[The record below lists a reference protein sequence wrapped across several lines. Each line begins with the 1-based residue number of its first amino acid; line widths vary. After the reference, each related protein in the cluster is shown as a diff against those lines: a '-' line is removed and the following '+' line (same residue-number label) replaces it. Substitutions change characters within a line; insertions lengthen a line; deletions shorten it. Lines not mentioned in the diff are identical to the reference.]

1 MDLQIAAKNIELTP
15 SLRQYVERKIGKFT
29 RHLPSILESKVE
41 IPAEGTRSPQ
51 QRFLVRVTV
60 NPKGTVLHGEER
72 AKDLFTAIDRVANV
86 MTRQLE
92 HFKGKLYEK
101 GRGTS
106 PIRGKFGESTVTEEA
121 TPEIQIERPVIKP
134 MSVTDATDQ
143 LELSEQDFF
152 LFLNAA
158 TKEINLLYRRKDGN
172 YGLIQPELS

>member
-1 MDLQIAAKNIELTP
+1 MDLQIASKNIDMTP
-15 SLRQYVERKIGKFT
+15 ALRQYVERKIGKFT

-41 IPAEGTRSPQ
+41 ITAEGTKSPQ

-72 AKDLFTAIDRVANV
+72 ADDVFAAIDRVADV

-106 PIRGKFGESTVTEEA
+106 FIRSKTETPIAEA
-121 TPEIQIERPVIKP
+121 TPEIEIERPVLKP
-134 MSVTDATDQ
+134 TSVADATDQ
-143 LELSEQDFF
+143 LEFSGQTFF
-152 LFLNAA
+152 LFLNPE
-158 TKEINLLYRRKDGN
+158 TKEVNLIYKRRNGN
-172 YGLIQPELS
+172 YAVIQPEIA

>member
-1 MDLQIAAKNIELTP
+1 MDLQIASKNIDMTP
-15 SLRQYVERKIGKFT
+15 ALRQYVERKIGKFT

-41 IPAEGTRSPQ
+41 ITAEGTKSPQ

-72 AKDLFTAIDRVANV
+72 ADDVFAAIDRVADV

-106 PIRGKFGESTVTEEA
+106 FIRGKTEAPVTEA
-121 TPEIQIERPVIKP
+121 TPEVEIERPVLKP
-134 MSVTDATDQ
+134 TPAADAIDQ
-143 LELSEQDFF
+143 LEFSGQDFF
-152 LFLNAA
+152 LYLNPE
-158 TKEINLLYRRKDGN
+158 TKDVNLVYKRKNGN
-172 YGLIQPELS
+172 YAVIQPEIE

>member
-1 MDLQIAAKNIELTP
+1 MELQIAAKNIELTP
-15 SLRQYVERKIGKFT
+15 ALRQYVQRKIGKFN
-29 RHLPSILESKVE
+29 RHLPGILESKVE
-41 IPAEGTRSPQ
+41 ITAEGTKSPQ

-72 AKDLFTAIDRVANV
+72 AEDLFSAIDRVAAV

-106 PIRGKFGESTVTEEA
+106 IIRGKKAAAAEE
-121 TPEIQIERPVIKP
+121 TPSEVEIERPVVKP

-143 LELSEQDFF
+143 LELSGQNFL
-152 LFLNAA
+152 LFLDPE
-158 TKEINLLYRRKDGN
+158 TKEVNLVYKRKDGN
-172 YGLIQPELS
+172 YGLIQPEIE

>member
-1 MDLQIAAKNIELTP
+1 MDLQIASKNINMTP
-15 SLRQYVERKIGKFT
+15 VLRQYVERKIGKFT

-41 IPAEGTRSPQ
+41 ITAEGTKSPQ

-72 AKDLFTAIDRVANV
+72 ADDVFAAIDRVTDV

-106 PIRGKFGESTVTEEA
+106 FVRGATETPVIEA
-121 TPEIQIERPVIKP
+121 VPEIEIERPILKP
-134 MSVTDATDQ
+134 MSVADATDQ
-143 LELSEQDFF
+143 LELSGQSFF
-152 LFLNAA
+152 LFLNPE
-158 TKEINLLYRRKDGN
+158 TKEVNLVYKRKNGN
-172 YGLIQPELS
+172 YSVVQPEIE